1 MVVIPKSLVA
11 SVHLLAQGVLIL
23 SITFLLVEIGFRRY
37 RYFSPSLVFKIDS
50 YNRFCPRSA
59 AHQWGFQL
67 DLRVYLDIEF
77 WNNKANNF
85 RILGMG
91 DFFAFGIVP
100 YEYNVLTFFESR
112 LKS

>member
-50 YNRFCPRSA
+50 YN
-59 AHQWGFQL
+59 
-67 DLRVYLDIEF
+67 
-77 WNNKANNF
+77 F